1 MIDTY
6 MHRHHAAAA
15 AASTSIDVDG
25 TAAPISS
32 DGIDAAQAHLRQP
45 VGWASSPP
53 VCR

>member
-15 AASTSIDVDG
+15 AASTSIDVDD